1 MTTQSE
7 LAHVEL
13 LAEVD
18 ALLAD
23 VRRWADSA
31 PEWNAA
37 RQCQALAGRLLA
49 RAGALR
55 VRWEAP
61 LVVATLGGT
70 GTGKSALV
78 NALVGDEVTPAGR
91 ERPTTNRPVL
101 ICRPDLSPEMLGIDE
116 GAVHV
121 IRRDL
126 PMLRDLVL
134 IDCPDPDTTEPLD
147 EGGTNLARL
156 RALLPH
162 CDVLLVTSTQQKYRS
177 ARVSQELAAAA
188 TGARLVF
195 VQTHADSDD
204 DVRDDWRAV
213 LEADYE
219 PGEMFFVDS
228 LSALRDARDGL
239 APRGQFGRLVDFLSR
254 ELAGAAA
261 HRIRR
266 ANFLD
271 LVEETLA
278 LCGRKI
284 DAALPQVEAL
294 EAAVGEQRSRLA
306 AALATH
312 LRDELLAAR
321 RHWEARLVAAAAARF
336 GFSPFAIVLRIYQGI
351 GGLLSSAALFRAR
364 TTAHVA
370 LWGLMET
377 GRRLRQKRTK
387 ADAESAWSKALA
399 LSWDEAELRTAAI
412 IVDGYAGE
420 AGLPRA
426 DLRPQDVAAQ
436 AAQAGEA
443 FLAAASAQL
452 QALISKLAAR
462 QTGFVTRMAYELAL
476 CAMLGVVLY
485 RLGRNFFYD
494 SWLAAELG
502 RVAAPAPLYG
512 TEFLLQA
519 GFWLVLWC
527 LLLIF
532 LFTARLRR
540 GMRSEIQQLA
550 GRWQAEAKGAPLF
563 AALDEHLRAVRGFRD
578 ERARLENSVAA
589 LRAKLEQR
597 EPRLGHRIG

>member
-1 MTTQSE
+1 
-7 LAHVEL
+7 
-13 LAEVD
+13 
-18 ALLAD
+18 
-23 VRRWADSA
+23 
-31 PEWNAA
+31 
-37 RQCQALAGRLLA
+37 
-49 RAGALR
+49 
-55 VRWEAP
+55 
-61 LVVATLGGT
+61 
-70 GTGKSALV
+70 
-78 NALVGDEVTPAGR
+78 
-91 ERPTTNRPVL
+91 
-101 ICRPDLSPEMLGIDE
+101 
-116 GAVHV
+116 
-121 IRRDL
+121 
-126 PMLRDLVL
+126 
-134 IDCPDPDTTEPLD
+134 
-147 EGGTNLARL
+147 
-156 RALLPH
+156 
-162 CDVLLVTSTQQKYRS
+162 
-177 ARVSQELAAAA
+177 
-188 TGARLVF
+188 
-195 VQTHADSDD
+195 
-204 DVRDDWRAV
+204 
-213 LEADYE
+213 
-219 PGEMFFVDS
+219 
-228 LSALRDARDGL
+228 
-239 APRGQFGRLVDFLSR
+239 
-254 ELAGAAA
+254 
-261 HRIRR
+261 
-266 ANFLD
+266 
-271 LVEETLA
+271 
-278 LCGRKI
+278 
-284 DAALPQVEAL
+284 
-294 EAAVGEQRSRLA
+294 
-306 AALATH
+306 
-312 LRDELLAAR
+312 
-321 RHWEARLVAAAAARF
+321 
-336 GFSPFAIVLRIYQGI
+336 
-351 GGLLSSAALFRAR
+351 
-364 TTAHVA
+364 VA